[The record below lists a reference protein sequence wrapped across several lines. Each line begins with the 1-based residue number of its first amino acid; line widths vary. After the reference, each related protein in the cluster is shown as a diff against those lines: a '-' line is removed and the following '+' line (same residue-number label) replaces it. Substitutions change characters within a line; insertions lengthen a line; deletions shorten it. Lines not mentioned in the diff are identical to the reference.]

1 MSNTINLNKVNM
13 GSSNTEDANN
23 NIMIT
28 TLPIARVD
36 MTKEVIKGIIRT
48 IMEFDTTMIVVE
60 ATIASNIRIPDIKM
74 KITMITTEKKR
85 LMIMF
90 IKKFN
95 KIMTINIER

>member
-1 MSNTINLNKVNM
+1 M

>member
-1 MSNTINLNKVNM
+1 M

-23 NIMIT
+23 NIMII

-36 MTKEVIKGIIRT
+36 MTKGVIKGIIRT

-60 ATIASNIRIPDIKM
+60 ATIASNIRIPGIKM

>member
-1 MSNTINLNKVNM
+1 M

-48 IMEFDTTMIVVE
+48 IMEFDTTTIVAEVI
-60 ATIASNIRIPDIKM
+60 IASNIRIPDIKM
-74 KITMITTEKKR
+74 KITMITTEKKKF
-85 LMIMF
+85 MIMF

>member
-1 MSNTINLNKVNM
+1 M

-36 MTKEVIKGIIRT
+36 MTKEGIKGIIRT

-74 KITMITTEKKR
+74 KITTITTEKKR